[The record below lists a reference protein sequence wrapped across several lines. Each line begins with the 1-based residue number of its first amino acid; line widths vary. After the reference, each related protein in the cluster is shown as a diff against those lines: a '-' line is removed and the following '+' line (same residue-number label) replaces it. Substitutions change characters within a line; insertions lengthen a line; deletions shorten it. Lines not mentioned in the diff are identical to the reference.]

1 MSLELIIGCMFS
13 GKSSTLLR
21 KIRRLKSIKKK
32 CAVIN
37 HDYDTRCE
45 EQIKTHAND
54 YIEAIK
60 LGTLGSFTSWE
71 EYDVIAIDESQF
83 FPDIVK
89 NIKKF
94 LKQGK
99 QVIVA
104 GLSGDFNGK
113 PFDNISQLISLAD
126 NIHFTKALCIHCRDG
141 TPAIF
146 SKRKTKNNERIISGA
161 AELYEPVCRV
171 HFCM

>member
-13 GKSSTLLR
+13 GKSSALLR

-32 CAVIN
+32 CAVVN
-37 HDYDTRCE
+37 HDFDTRCNE
-45 EQIKTHAND
+45 EIKTHAND

-60 LGTLGSFTSWE
+60 LSTLDSFATWQ

-89 NIKKF
+89 NVKKF
-94 LKQGK
+94 LKEGK
-99 QVIVA
+99 QVIAA

-113 PFDNISQLISLAD
+113 PFENISQLISIAD
-126 NIHFTKALCIHCRDG
+126 NLHFTKALCIHCKDG

-146 SKRKTKNNERIISGA
+146 SKRKTKNNQRILSGA
-161 AELYEPVCRV
+161 GDVYEPVCRV
-171 HFCM
+171 HFSI

>member
-1 MSLELIIGCMFS
+1 MFS

-21 KIRRLKSIKKK
+21 KIRRLKSIKKT

-60 LGTLGSFTSWE
+60 LSTLGSFTSWE

>member
-1 MSLELIIGCMFS
+1 MSLDLIIGCMFS
-13 GKSSTLLR
+13 GKSSALVR

-37 HDYDTRCE
+37 HQYDTRCA
-45 EQIKTHAND
+45 EQIKTHTND
-54 YIEAIK
+54 YLDAIK
-60 LGTLGSFTSWE
+60 MSTLEDFSNWE

-83 FPDIVK
+83 FPDIVPNVK
-89 NIKKF
+89 RYLEK
-94 LKQGK
+94 GK
-99 QVIVA
+99 HVIAA

-113 PFDNISQLISLAD
+113 PFENISHLISIAD

-146 SKRKTKNNERIISGA
+146 SKRKSKSNERILSGA